1 MRFVVKK
8 NVRPGQI
15 GLTGLLAL
23 KHVAEEQELKCEN
36 VYFKIQGALKHC
48 VQEKKKR
55 LKNVILKHALTGPT
69 GQNGHLALK
78 VVEGEGRSEQ
88 ENALS

>member
-1 MRFVVKK
+1 MKK
-8 NVRPGQI
+8 NVHLGQN
-15 GLTGLLAL
+15 GRTGLHVQ
-23 KHVAEEQELKCEN
+23 KHVEEGKELKCEN
-36 VYFKIQGALKHC
+36 VYFQTQGPLEHC

>member
-1 MRFVVKK
+1 MRFVIKK
-8 NVRPGQI
+8 NVHLGQT
-15 GLTGLLAL
+15 GLTGLLVQ
-23 KHVAEEQELKCEN
+23 KHAAEEQELKCEN
-36 VYFKIQGALKHC
+36 VYFQTQGALKHC

-78 VVEGEGRSEQ
+78 VVEREERSEQ